1 MKKFIGFLTKI
12 GVLAVVA
19 YVFFTAT
26 PAGKNIWSAGKD
38 IWANII
44 TKVDTVETVDN
55 TDNTGDTTE
64 PETNSWNWTKKDS
77 ITVLKKNYREYQSAI
92 SKNDIEGAN
101 EAANS
106 YAIIAKDSKKT
117 WKDFASLMEAEGLPE
132 SLPIIEIN

>member
-38 IWANII
+38 IWSNII

-55 TDNTGDTTE
+55 TDDTDNTVE
-64 PETNSWNWTKKDS
+64 PEKNSIGLTKEAS
-77 ITVLKKNYREYQSAI
+77 ITGLNNCYKKYKSA
-92 SKNDIEGAN
+92 
-101 EAANS
+101 EAKSNVKAMFAEDYNALATES
-106 YAIIAKDSKKT
+106 RKA

-132 SLPIIEIN
+132 SLPIIETN

>member
-1 MKKFIGFLTKI
+1 MKKFIKFLTKI

-55 TDNTGDTTE
+55 TDDAGDTTE
-64 PETNSWNWTKKDS
+64 PERNSWNLTKEGS
-77 ITVLKKNYREYQSAI
+77 ILSLKINYKQYQSAI
-92 SKNDIEGAN
+92 SKNDIEEAN
-101 EAANS
+101 DAANN
-106 YAIIAKDSKKT
+106 YAIGAEDSKKT

-132 SLPIIEIN
+132 SLPIIETN